1 MLKAEMCSKNVIIC
15 CLPGEKS
22 QCNVQMLNNGS
33 VSWPVQT
40 IFARQYLNVQETE
53 IGLQKELF
61 EVEGTIYPG

>member
-1 MLKAEMCSKNVIIC
+1 
-15 CLPGEKS
+15 
-22 QCNVQMLNNGS
+22 MLNNGS